1 MVVVHGIDGQGL
13 SVVAV
18 LLPDGVDGV
27 GNMLDPF
34 EQLIILVAFLNI
46 DGSEFYLG
54 DCLFEY
60 LYKVG
65 EVIVDL

>member
-1 MVVVHGIDGQGL
+1 MVVVHGVDGQGL

-27 GNMLDPF
+27 GDMLDPF
-34 EQLIILVAFLNI
+34 EYLVILIAFLNI
-46 DGSEFYLG
+46 EGSKLDLG
-54 DCLFEY
+54 HCLFEY
-60 LYKVG
+60 LYKVR

>member
-34 EQLIILVAFLNI
+34 E
-46 DGSEFYLG
+46 
-54 DCLFEY
+54 
-60 LYKVG
+60 
-65 EVIVDL
+65 